1 MSESDRS
8 RVTTILTA
16 VGEDPSIA
24 EQLLPLVYEQLK
36 QFAHN
41 QLSKETPGVTLQ
53 PTALV
58 HEAYLRLVENQNIR
72 WDSRGHFFAAAARS
86 MRQILVNRAHRRRA
100 MKHGGGRQRLDLG
113 EEMFVDEPP
122 AERLLA
128 LDDALQPLEH
138 VDARKGKIVL
148 LRYFAGL
155 SIEDT
160 AKSLGLSE
168 ATVKRDWQFART
180 WLHREMNRDA

>member
-36 QFAHN
+36 QLAHN

-58 HEAYLRLVENQNIR
+58 HEAYLRLVENQNKYQ
-72 WDSRGHFFAAAARS
+72 SRFYSPLR
-86 MRQILVNRAHRRRA
+86 II
-100 MKHGGGRQRLDLG
+100 K
-113 EEMFVDEPP
+113 
-122 AERLLA
+122 LLSRM
-128 LDDALQPLEH
+128 L
-138 VDARKGKIVL
+138 
-148 LRYFAGL
+148 
-155 SIEDT
+155 
-160 AKSLGLSE
+160 
-168 ATVKRDWQFART
+168 
-180 WLHREMNRDA
+180 